1 MHANRWV
8 GLGVGALALFFGAGL
23 PFVDSQGGYAG
34 LSPRFLPT
42 LVTIGLALCSLVL
55 LARPASVQAQADDT
69 DTVLRP
75 ERSFHRLGWVGGGLV
90 AHLIVIGTI
99 GFVLSS
105 CLLMVCVARGF
116 GSTRPLR
123 DAGIALAIAFPMW
136 LLFAKV
142 LQVSL
147 KLFPLAG
154 F

>member
-1 MHANRWV
+1 MHANHWV

-42 LVTIGLALCSLVL
+42 LVTIGLMICAVTL
-55 LARPASVQAQADDT
+55 LARRSSVDAQAADADT
-69 DTVLRP
+69 TIEP
-75 ERSFHRLGWVGGGLV
+75 ERGFARLAWVIAGLV
-90 AHLIVIGTI
+90 AHMVLIGTI

-116 GSTRPLR
+116 GSVRPLR
-123 DAGIALAIAFPMW
+123 DAGIALAIALPMW

-142 LQVSL
+142 LQVGL
-147 KLFPLAG
+147 KLFPAAG